1 MLERDESEPRVSTG
15 LIPLDAVLGGLF
27 WGDNVVWQLDGT
39 PVEPF
44 YRAIAGQTRVFDTK
58 VVVSLGEAVNTFGV
72 PGLAVLDAA
81 PGGTLVRPAELLREV
96 RRLCRGPGRRL
107 MLFES
112 LDTMVRTWGATG
124 TREFFTRCCPLLL
137 EVGAIAYWC
146 MSARDTPAALRD
158 AVVATTQCVLRVDER
173 SVQVV
178 KAEGRDDE
186 VIGTV
191 LHWHDEEG
199 AAVLAPAEVV
209 DRVAASLRSIRHA
222 RELSQHDL
230 GDMAGVTASAIS
242 QVERAERGL
251 SLATV
256 ARLSAALGVTIDDL
270 LHGEDPG
277 YRIGRR
283 PDDPRHGI
291 DHTLT
296 LLEDAGS
303 NLRIDLVHLEPG
315 ESGTPPAER
324 HATGIVAVAAGLMQ
338 VTVGDQTPTLRHGE
352 VLVAA
357 GERIAA
363 WRNIGH
369 GEASAFWIVTTEAR
383 RPH

>member
-315 ESGTPPAER
+315 ESGTPPAGR